1 MYCVIVVMKIALK
14 DVKINALKTLI
25 RQGEIIIEYKKD
37 VIKESN
43 EIIARTK
50 ETNLL
55 FQRELDELIVD
66 NNHD

>member
-1 MYCVIVVMKIALK
+1 MKIALK